1 MAEVAGVITGASEGH
16 EALVNAQPARKH
28 KVGILVAAEAST
40 GGGGEGREG
49 VTWGGAGWPVIRQS
63 AI

>member
-40 GGGGEGREG
+40 GGGGKAGGGLHGEGQ
-49 VTWGGAGWPVIRQS
+49 GGP
-63 AI
+63 